1 VPDHRAKPQIET
13 FRILLPL
20 LVMFLCRFG
29 SLNSLDKSRKARQ
42 WDKLL
47 EGADLPSADSLG
59 RVPGQIDPEALRL
72 LILDFYRN
80 ARRKKVLPMLEGD
93 MVALVFDGHESTS
106 SYLRSCPGCLEREVG
121 KEGERRIQ
129 YYHRWVCASL
139 VGKDFH
145 LFLDAEP
152 IRPGEGEVVV
162 ARRLYERVHPLY
174 SRAYDIVLGD
184 AIYLEGPFFQ
194 EVLDNRK
201 DVIAVLKRDDLALFV
216 DAEALFAGSEPEVF
230 RRRGRLHQCWDMEG
244 FTSFSTVKRPLRVVK
259 SIETFSV
266 KRQRTGEM
274 EETTSTWM
282 WATTIS
288 CSRLGTKDFVAVG
301 HARWEIEERGFNA
314 AVNHYHLD
322 HVYRHDPAAMLTFLL
337 LGMLAMNLFEVFYRR
352 NLKPALRDR
361 YSRLDIARI
370 AMAEIYATIGRSN
383 TS

>member
-1 VPDHRAKPQIET
+1 
-13 FRILLPL
+13 
-20 LVMFLCRFG
+20 MFLCRFG
-29 SLNSLDKSRKARQ
+29 SLNSLDKSRKSRN
-42 WDKLL
+42 WNKLL
-47 EGADLPSADSLG
+47 GGADLPSADSLG
-59 RVPGQIDPEALRL
+59 RVPCQIDPDALRL

-93 MVALVFDGHESTS
+93 TVALVFDGHESTS
-106 SYLRSCPGCLEREVG
+106 SHLRSCPGCLEREVG

-129 YYHRWVCASL
+129 YYHRWVCVSL

-152 IRPGEGEVVV
+152 IRPGEGEVVA
-162 ARRLYERVHPLY
+162 ARRLYARVHPLY
-174 SRAYDIVLGD
+174 SRAYDVVLGD

-194 EVLDNRK
+194 DVIDNRK
-201 DVIAVLKRDDLALFV
+201 DVIAVLKRDDLALFA

-266 KRQRTGEM
+266 KRQRTGKM

-282 WATTIS
+282 WATTFS
-288 CSRLGTKDFVAVG
+288 RSRLGTKDFVAVG

-322 HVYRHDPAAMLTFLL
+322 HVYRHDPAAMLTFFL

-370 AMAEIYATIGRSN
+370 AMAEIYAAIGCFN
-383 TS
+383 TT